1 MIWGRSWK
9 EPFPP
14 KLLLAFIITIEGKL
28 EQRSTL
34 VALFVIN
41 WFFRKWANIPPNL
54 WPLRI
59 LHLGSHLLYTT
70 LCYSMCVSHTAMGLD
85 FLKHQFEKLQSLI
98 FDFTIIEPFMI
109 YSPLPS
115 SNIFRAQRS
124 EPSWTTLSSVTTHLK
139 CPSLPFCS
147 FTYHDQP
154 KFINMKILLR
164 AALPFSVWMPS
175 QPNKILAC
183 HSAYPNRDHW
193 FILSDPL
200 PRRLPKQKL
209 KSLDIYIKWET
220 VNKLMKE
227 PSKLTKPTH

>member
-14 KLLLAFIITIEGKL
+14 KLLLAFITTVEGKL

-41 WFFRKWANIPPNL
+41 WFFRKWANIPSNL

-59 LHLGSHLLYTT
+59 LPLGSHLLYTT
-70 LCYSMCVSHTAMGLD
+70 LCYSMCGNHTAMGLD
-85 FLKHQFEKLQSLI
+85 FLKHQFEKLQPLI
-98 FDFTIIEPFMI
+98 LDFTIIEPFMI
-109 YSPLPS
+109 CSPLPS

-124 EPSWTTLSSVTTHLK
+124 EPPWATLSSVTTHLK
-139 CPSLPFCS
+139 CPSLPSC

-154 KFINMKILLR
+154 KFINMKTLLR
-164 AALPFSVWMPS
+164 AALPSSVWMPL
-175 QPNKILAC
+175 QPNKILAG
-183 HSAYPNRDHW
+183 HSSYPNRDHW

-200 PRRLPKQKL
+200 TSRLPKQKL
-209 KSLDIYIKWET
+209 KRFDIYIKWET